1 MKQSK
6 DEFLNNMYIKDS
18 LKECRESEDMDPSM
32 VLVEIILRMNEA
44 GKAPM
49 PLMDITRIVFEFDP
63 DVEVEDIFDGGPEP
77 EEVFVF
83 IEDEAGN
90 KWFPLYTDMEEI
102 DAEARGNTVRE
113 VPIRAILE
121 KAVYTPGIKGI
132 VVNPR
137 TDGLAI
143 SNDGVEFM
151 LDRLDALQERDEAV

>member
-18 LKECRESEDMDPSM
+18 IKECRESEDMDPTM

-63 DVEVEDIFDGGPEP
+63 DIEVEDIFDGGPEP

-83 IEDEAGN
+83 IEDEDGN

-102 DAEARGNTVRE
+102 EIEARGNAVRE

-121 KAVYTPGIKGI
+121 KAIYTPGIKGI
-132 VVNPR
+132 VVNPH

-143 SNDGVEFM
+143 NNGGVEFM
-151 LDRLDALQERDEAV
+151 LDKLDALQERDEAV